1 MLKAKPIP
9 GFNDRYLITK
19 DGVIYDNEKKRTLIV
34 TKGREYLQVKLYSAG
49 VPRVYFVH
57 RLVAL
62 TYLPN
67 PKGLRV
73 VNHIDGNKYNCN
85 VDNLEWATH
94 TENNY
99 HASHTGL
106 SNNTLRKD
114 NTLGAIGI
122 RTTPSG
128 KYRGYL
134 NYFKKTYYTGQHD
147 DIQDAIKARKELKQ
161 NIVTANAVS
170 DLYFDIKKMN
180 KPIRFAQNIM
190 NNTDDIG
197 SKIDDARDAYDK
209 LTNNQTD
216 PNRQSLSIKK
226 QATTRARKKVEKTK
240 PYQYAK
246 ADINR
251 RLVNGQAIVNQKWNN
266 FTKKAQ

>member
-1 MLKAKPIP
+1 
-9 GFNDRYLITK
+9 
-19 DGVIYDNEKKRTLIV
+19 
-34 TKGREYLQVKLYSAG
+34 
-49 VPRVYFVH
+49 
-57 RLVAL
+57 
-62 TYLPN
+62 
-67 PKGLRV
+67 
-73 VNHIDGNKYNCN
+73 
-85 VDNLEWATH
+85 
-94 TENNY
+94 
-99 HASHTGL
+99 
-106 SNNTLRKD
+106 
-114 NTLGAIGI
+114 
-122 RTTPSG
+122 
-128 KYRGYL
+128 
-134 NYFKKTYYTGQHD
+134 
-147 DIQDAIKARKELKQ
+147 
-161 NIVTANAVS
+161 
-170 DLYFDIKKMN
+170 MN

-226 QATTRARKKVEKTK
+226 QATTRAKKKVEKTK